1 MVTMQ
6 VMRDMT
12 LTVEEVDALT
22 GPVMGRPKTATFRLA
37 DLVGLDTFLHVAAN
51 VREHAPDDES
61 HDMFTPPAFLEQML
75 EKGLLGRKSGAGFY
89 KKVKGG
95 DGSTVLTLDLAT
107 LEYREK
113 QKASFPELEALKSVD
128 DPTERLAKLVSGNLR
143 MPFLSVPTSAS
154 HDGIASPRA
163 SIRDGGNSLSLNA
176 SVPLGIVADTAM
188 IVKAP
193 YRLLAS
199 GCADVIS
206 NTTAILDWELADR
219 LRGEFFSSSAANL
232 AKYAAESIIDNAAT
246 FKPNL
251 EDSVWI
257 AIRPIIIS
265 GISMAVASSSRPTS
279 GSEHMFSHVLDKI
292 APGKALHGEQCGVG
306 SIMMMYLHG
315 GDWERIREALRMIGA
330 PTNAEELGVSSDQVI
345 QALVNAHEIRKDRY
359 TILGDRGLAPD
370 AAERL
375 ARITK
380 VI

>member
-1 MVTMQ
+1 MTTDSFTKAKTMQ
-6 VMRDMT
+6 FPRQVHAGHDVIQEIGLMCKDFELEGTTLLVTGPTTGGLAAQAVSDILVENGYDAHTITVGEASRDN
-12 LTVEEVDALT
+12 LVKVEEMTKEVGAS
-22 GPVMGRPKTATFRLA
+22 F
-37 DLVGLDTFLHVAAN
+37 LVGV
-51 VREHAPDDES
+51 
-61 HDMFTPPAFLEQML
+61 
-75 EKGLLGRKSGAGFY
+75 
-89 KKVKGG
+89 GG
-95 DGSTVLTLDLAT
+95 GSKID
-107 LEYREK
+107 
-113 QKASFPELEALKSVD
+113 
-128 DPTERLAKLVSGNLR
+128 LAKLASGNLK
-143 MPFLSVPTSAS
+143 MPFISVPTSAA

-163 SIRDGGNSLSLNA
+163 SIKDGGNSLSLNA
-176 SVPLGIVADTAM
+176 SVPLGVVADTAL

-206 NTTAILDWELADR
+206 NTTAIMDWELADR

-232 AKYAAESIIDNAAT
+232 ARYASESIIENAAAI
-246 FKPNL
+246 KPNL

-279 GSEHMFSHVLDKI
+279 GSEHMFSHVLDKT

-315 GDWERIREALRMIGA
+315 GEWERIREALRLIGA
-330 PTNAEELGVSSDQVI
+330 PTNAEELGVTPEQIVD
-345 QALVNAHEIRKDRY
+345 ALVHANEIRKDRY
-359 TILGDRGLAPD
+359 TILGDRGLTPD

-375 ARITK
+375 ARITG

>member
-1 MVTMQ
+1 M
-6 VMRDMT
+6 
-12 LTVEEVDALT
+12 
-22 GPVMGRPKTATFRLA
+22 
-37 DLVGLDTFLHVAAN
+37 
-51 VREHAPDDES
+51 
-61 HDMFTPPAFLEQML
+61 
-75 EKGLLGRKSGAGFY
+75 
-89 KKVKGG
+89 
-95 DGSTVLTLDLAT
+95 VLTLTKDGFTKARAMHFPRQVLAGHDVIT
-107 LEYREK
+107 EIGKMSKDFELEGTALLVTGPTTGNLAAKTVAEILTDEGYDVHTITVGEANRDNLVKVEEETK
-113 QKASFPELEALKSVD
+113 AVGASFLVGVGGGSKID
-128 DPTERLAKLVSGNLR
+128 LAKLASGNLR

-176 SVPLGIVADTAM
+176 SVPLGIVADTAL

-193 YRLLAS
+193 YRLLSS
-199 GCADVIS
+199 GCADGMS
-206 NTTAILDWELADR
+206 NTTAILDWELATR

-232 AKYAAESIIDNAAT
+232 AKYAAESIIDNAAAI
-246 FKPNL
+246 KPNL

-330 PTNAEELGVSSDQVI
+330 PTSSEELGVSPEQVI
-345 QALVNAHEIRKDRY
+345 EALVNAHEIRKDRY
-359 TILGDRGLAPD
+359 TILGDRGLTPD

-375 ARITK
+375 AKITK

>member
-1 MVTMQ
+1 MHFPRQVLAGHEVVGEIGKMSKDFELGGTALLVTGPTTGSLAAK
-6 VMRDMT
+6 VVSDILADEGYT
-12 LTVEEVDALT
+12 VHSITTGEASKDNLVKVEE
-22 GPVMGRPKTATFRLA
+22 KTKEVGASF
-37 DLVGLDTFLHVAAN
+37 LVGI
-51 VREHAPDDES
+51 
-61 HDMFTPPAFLEQML
+61 
-75 EKGLLGRKSGAGFY
+75 
-89 KKVKGG
+89 GG
-95 DGSTVLTLDLAT
+95 GSKID
-107 LEYREK
+107 
-113 QKASFPELEALKSVD
+113 
-128 DPTERLAKLVSGNLR
+128 LAKLASGNMR

-176 SVPLGIVADTAM
+176 NVPLGIVADTAL

-206 NTTAILDWELADR
+206 NTTAILDWELAAR
-219 LRGEFFSSSAANL
+219 LRSEFFSSSAANL
-232 AKYAAESIIDNAAT
+232 AKYAAESIIENAAAI
-246 FKPNL
+246 KPNL
-251 EDSVWI
+251 EDSVWV

-279 GSEHMFSHVLDKI
+279 GSEHMFSHVLDKT

-315 GDWERIREALRMIGA
+315 GDWERIREALRLIGA
-330 PTNAEELGVSSDQVI
+330 PTNAEELGVSPEQVI
-345 QALVNAHEIRKDRY
+345 DALVHAHEIRKDRY
-359 TILGDRGLAPD
+359 SILGDRGLTPD

-375 ARITK
+375 AKITS

>member
-1 MVTMQ
+1 MTTDGFTKAKAMHFPRQVLAGHDVVREIGQMSKDFELDGPVLLVTGTTTGNLAAKL
-6 VMRDMT
+6 VDSILEEHGYEVHTITVGEASRDN
-12 LTVEEVDALT
+12 LVKVEEHT
-22 GPVMGRPKTATFRLA
+22 KE
-37 DLVGLDTFLHVAAN
+37 VG
-51 VREHAPDDES
+51 
-61 HDMFTPPAFLEQML
+61 
-75 EKGLLGRKSGAGFY
+75 
-89 KKVKGG
+89 
-95 DGSTVLTLDLAT
+95 
-107 LEYREK
+107 
-113 QKASFPELEALKSVD
+113 ASFLIGVGGGSKID
-128 DPTERLAKLVSGNLR
+128 LAKLASGNLR

-163 SIRDGGNSLSLNA
+163 SIKDGGNSLSLNA
-176 SVPLGIVADTAM
+176 SVPLGVVADTAL

-206 NTTAILDWELADR
+206 NTTAVLDWELASR

-232 AKYAAESIIDNAAT
+232 AKYAAESIIENASAI
-246 FKPNL
+246 KPNL
-251 EDSVWI
+251 EDSVWV

-279 GSEHMFSHVLDKI
+279 GSEHMFSHVLDKA

-315 GDWERIREALRMIGA
+315 GDWERLREALRQIGA
-330 PTNAEELGVSSDQVI
+330 PTSAEELGIPAEQVI
-345 QALVNAHEIRKDRY
+345 DALVHAHEIRKDRY
-359 TILGDRGLAPD
+359 TILGDRGLTPD

-375 ARITK
+375 AGITK

>member
-1 MVTMQ
+1 MALTKDGFTKARAMHFPRQVLAGHDVISEIGQMSKDFELEGTTLLVTGPTTGNLAAKA
-6 VMRDMT
+6 VSDILSDEGYDVRSITVGEANRDN
-12 LTVEEVDALT
+12 LVKVEEEAKAVGAS
-22 GPVMGRPKTATFRLA
+22 F
-37 DLVGLDTFLHVAAN
+37 LVGV
-51 VREHAPDDES
+51 
-61 HDMFTPPAFLEQML
+61 
-75 EKGLLGRKSGAGFY
+75 
-89 KKVKGG
+89 GG
-95 DGSTVLTLDLAT
+95 GSKID
-107 LEYREK
+107 
-113 QKASFPELEALKSVD
+113 
-128 DPTERLAKLVSGNLR
+128 LAKLVSGNLR

-246 FKPNL
+246 IKPNL

>member
-1 MVTMQ
+1 MTTDSFTKAKAMHFPRQVLAGHDVVKEVGQMSKDFELEGPVLLVTGATTGSLAATL
-6 VMRDMT
+6 VSDVLTDHDYEVHTIKVGEASRDN
-12 LTVEEVDALT
+12 LVKVEE
-22 GPVMGRPKTATFRLA
+22 ATKEVNGSFLIG
-37 DLVGLDTFLHVAAN
+37 VG
-51 VREHAPDDES
+51 
-61 HDMFTPPAFLEQML
+61 
-75 EKGLLGRKSGAGFY
+75 
-89 KKVKGG
+89 GG
-95 DGSTVLTLDLAT
+95 SKID
-107 LEYREK
+107 
-113 QKASFPELEALKSVD
+113 
-128 DPTERLAKLVSGNLR
+128 LAKLASVNLR

-163 SIRDGGNSLSLNA
+163 SIKDGGNSLSLNA
-176 SVPLGIVADTAM
+176 TVPLGVVADTAL

-206 NTTAILDWELADR
+206 NTAAVLDWELASR

-232 AKYAAESIIDNAAT
+232 AKYAAESIIENAAAI
-246 FKPNL
+246 KPNL
-251 EDSVWI
+251 EDSVWV

-279 GSEHMFSHVLDKI
+279 GSEHMFSHVLDKA

-315 GDWERIREALRMIGA
+315 GDWERIRETLRLIGA
-330 PTNAEELGVSSDQVI
+330 PTNAEELGISPEQIID
-345 QALVNAHEIRKDRY
+345 ALVHAHEIRKDRY
-359 TILGDRGLAPD
+359 TILGDRGLTSD

-375 ARITK
+375 ARITR

>member
-1 MVTMQ
+1 MISDGFTKAKAMHFPRQVLAGHGVVSEIGKMAKDFELKGTALLVTGVTTGNLAARQ
-6 VMRDMT
+6 VSDILTEEGFEVQTITVGDASRDN
-12 LTVEEVDALT
+12 LISVEETSKEA
-22 GPVMGRPKTATFRLA
+22 GASF
-37 DLVGLDTFLHVAAN
+37 LVGV
-51 VREHAPDDES
+51 
-61 HDMFTPPAFLEQML
+61 
-75 EKGLLGRKSGAGFY
+75 
-89 KKVKGG
+89 GG
-95 DGSTVLTLDLAT
+95 GSKID
-107 LEYREK
+107 
-113 QKASFPELEALKSVD
+113 
-128 DPTERLAKLVSGNLR
+128 LAKLASGNLR

-163 SIRDGGNSLSLNA
+163 SIKDGGNSLSLNA
-176 SVPLGIVADTAM
+176 NVPLGIVADTAL

-206 NTTAILDWELADR
+206 NTTAILDWQLADR

-232 AKYAAESIIDNAAT
+232 AKYAAESIIENASAI
-246 FKPNL
+246 KPNL
-251 EDSVWI
+251 EESVWV
-257 AIRPIIIS
+257 AIRPILIS

-279 GSEHMFSHVLDKI
+279 GSEHMFSHVLDKS

-315 GDWERIREALRMIGA
+315 GDWERIRDALRLIGA
-330 PTNAEELGVSSDQVI
+330 PIDAEELGIAPEQITD
-345 QALVNAHEIRKDRY
+345 ALVHANEIRKDRY
-359 TILGDRGLAPD
+359 TILGDRGLTPD

>member
-1 MVTMQ
+1 LTTDSFTKAKTMQ
-6 VMRDMT
+6 FPRQVHAGHDVIQEIGQMCKDFKLEGTT
-12 LTVEEVDALT
+12 LLVT
-22 GPVMGRPKTATFRLA
+22 GPTTGAL
-37 DLVGLDTFLHVAAN
+37 AAN
-51 VREHAPDDES
+51 VVSDIMAES
-61 HDMFTPPAFLEQML
+61 GYEAHTITVGEASRDNLV
-75 EKGLLGRKSGAGFY
+75 
-89 KKVKGG
+89 KVEEMTKDVG
-95 DGSTVLTLDLAT
+95 
-107 LEYREK
+107 
-113 QKASFPELEALKSVD
+113 ASFLIGVGGGSKID
-128 DPTERLAKLVSGNLR
+128 LAKLASGNLR
-143 MPFLSVPTSAS
+143 MPFLSVPTSAA

-163 SIRDGGNSLSLNA
+163 SIKDGGNSLSLNA
-176 SVPLGIVADTAM
+176 SVPLGVVADTAL

-206 NTTAILDWELADR
+206 NTTAIMDWELADR

-232 AKYAAESIIDNAAT
+232 ARYASESIIENAAAI
-246 FKPNL
+246 KPNL

-279 GSEHMFSHVLDKI
+279 GSEHMFSHVLDKT

-315 GDWERIREALRMIGA
+315 GEWERIREALRLIGA
-330 PTNAEELGVSSDQVI
+330 PTNAEELGVTPEQIVD
-345 QALVNAHEIRKDRY
+345 ALVHANEIRKDRY
-359 TILGDRGLAPD
+359 TILGDRGLTPD

-375 ARITK
+375 ARITG

>member
-1 MVTMQ
+1 MIADGFTKARTMHFPRQVLAGHEVVGEIGKMSKDFELGGTALLVTGPTTGSLAAK
-6 VMRDMT
+6 VISDILADEGYT
-12 LTVEEVDALT
+12 VHSITTGEASKDNLVKVEE
-22 GPVMGRPKTATFRLA
+22 KTKEVGASF
-37 DLVGLDTFLHVAAN
+37 LVGI
-51 VREHAPDDES
+51 
-61 HDMFTPPAFLEQML
+61 
-75 EKGLLGRKSGAGFY
+75 
-89 KKVKGG
+89 GG
-95 DGSTVLTLDLAT
+95 GSKID
-107 LEYREK
+107 
-113 QKASFPELEALKSVD
+113 
-128 DPTERLAKLVSGNLR
+128 LAKLASGNMR

-176 SVPLGIVADTAM
+176 NVPLGIVADTAL

-206 NTTAILDWELADR
+206 NTTAILDWELAAR

-232 AKYAAESIIDNAAT
+232 AKYAAESIIENAAAI
-246 FKPNL
+246 KPNL
-251 EDSVWI
+251 EDSVWV

-279 GSEHMFSHVLDKI
+279 GSEHMFSHVLDKT

-315 GDWERIREALRMIGA
+315 GNWERIREALRLIGA
-330 PTNAEELGVSSDQVI
+330 PTNAEELGVSPEQVI
-345 QALVNAHEIRKDRY
+345 DALVHAHEIRKDRY
-359 TILGDRGLAPD
+359 SILGDRGLTPD

-375 ARITK
+375 AKITS

>member
-1 MVTMQ
+1 MTTDSFTKARAMHFPRQVLAGHDVVKEVGQMSKDFELDGPALVVTGTTTGNLAAKR
-6 VMRDMT
+6 VSEV
-12 LTVEEVDALT
+12 LTDHEYEVHTITVGDASKDNLVKVEDTTKEVGAS
-22 GPVMGRPKTATFRLA
+22 F
-37 DLVGLDTFLHVAAN
+37 LVGV
-51 VREHAPDDES
+51 
-61 HDMFTPPAFLEQML
+61 
-75 EKGLLGRKSGAGFY
+75 
-89 KKVKGG
+89 GG
-95 DGSTVLTLDLAT
+95 GSKID
-107 LEYREK
+107 
-113 QKASFPELEALKSVD
+113 
-128 DPTERLAKLVSGNLR
+128 LAKLASCNLE

-163 SIRDGGNSLSLNA
+163 SIKDGGNSLSLNA
-176 SVPLGIVADTAM
+176 SVPLGIVADTAL

-206 NTTAILDWELADR
+206 NTTAVLDWELAAR
-219 LRGEFFSSSAANL
+219 LRGEFFSSSAGNL
-232 AKYAAESIIDNAAT
+232 AKYAAEAIIENASAI
-246 FKPNL
+246 KPNL

-279 GSEHMFSHVLDKI
+279 GSEHMFSHVLDKA

-330 PTNAEELGVSSDQVI
+330 PTNAEELGISPEQIVD
-345 QALVNAHEIRKDRY
+345 ALVHANEIRKDRY
-359 TILGDRGLAPD
+359 TILGDRGLTSD

-380 VI
+380 VV